1 MTLIGCHHIFTPVL
15 TGIDRA
21 GTGRKPHW
29 SLILNISLQS
39 SPHSQRA
46 APRLR
51 RQESRVRPA
60 ASRAQTGTPAPTRDQ
75 APAARRAPCPAKG
88 TPGWRQS
95 WQEGNHAACSHL
107 LTFTLSLLAPTAVP
121 GEDPLRDRPGGCGSR
136 AASGTLSWSARARSP
151 SSVYS
156 PSPLVCGIIEERGK
170 KRRRKK
176 TPTTTQDLWDTPPCG
191 SVPLG
196 SSLLPAHLFPHFLP
210 FAQDLGRAQLA
221 ACIFHSR
228 ASAKKAHE

>member
-29 SLILNISLQS
+29 SLIINISLQS
-39 SPHSQRA
+39 SSQSQRA

-51 RQESRVRPA
+51 PQESRVRPA

-75 APAARRAPCPAKG
+75 APAARRAPCPAEG

-95 WQEGNHAACSHL
+95 WQEGNHGACSHL
-107 LTFTLSLLAPTAVP
+107 LTFTFSLLAPTAVP
-121 GEDPLRDRPGGCGSR
+121 GGDPLRDRPGGCGSR
-136 AASGTLSWSARARSP
+136 AASGTLSWSARARSA

-156 PSPLVCGIIEERGK
+156 HSPLVCGIIEERGK

-176 TPTTTQDLWDTPPCG
+176 PQTTQDLWETPPC
-191 SVPLG
+191 G

-210 FAQDLGRAQLA
+210 FTQDLGRAQLA
-221 ACIFHSR
+221 AHIFHSH